1 MHSITSTATVVEKG
15 AQESRRDSSLKR
27 GVLLVNLG
35 TPDRADVPA
44 VRRYLAEFLSDPEV
58 IRLPARMGWM
68 NKPLGRLIAWFRAP
82 RSAEMYRRVWTQRG
96 SPLMAVTQDQAS
108 ALEAVLPPEWR
119 VFYAM
124 RYGQPSIGETVREIE
139 ASGVE
144 DLVVIPMYPQF
155 SGPTTRTALGVL
167 YKELERCGHRF
178 ALAVRTS
185 WFDDGGYIDAQAG
198 LIEECAESEALT
210 PGNAFLLFSAHSLPV
225 SYVQRGDPYT
235 EHVARTIELVRQRLE
250 WPADRCSLAFQ
261 SRFGPV
267 EWLGPQTDDVLM
279 ELARSGERRVV
290 VCPISF
296 TADCLETL
304 EEIGLRYRDRFEE
317 TGGKLYLCPALNTF
331 SPFIAALK
339 NLVLRG
345 PNARRTPPSPLF
357 LRGKG
362 VWNHRRPL
370 IAQGD
375 GTRITD
381 ADIDSFVMV
390 GASVRGRMAPG
401 RGPDLVHIDQERLC
415 SVKRS
420 QCEAP
425 ALLRT
430 IRDSAGFSEA
440 WLWNT
445 CHRFELYG
453 WTHGSENATEQAQA
467 VADARRSLFG
477 DRDPGQGS
485 LNVLYGRDAWRHL
498 LRTAAGLNS
507 SLPGE
512 RDILEQLEAAHRLAH
527 CAGTTGPRATRV
539 LAHVLEVERRLRC
552 ETDWGHFAPDHCF
565 AALARIVPSLD
576 LDNAPCRAVVIGG
589 STTSAALLRTLT
601 ERFDVPSS
609 RLTLLYRGHK
619 HGGQIKLLRKAIG
632 NGRRIRVQSYGEP
645 RVTRILAGADV
656 VFFGIDHREP
666 VLHAEQLRGC
676 RDFESRPL
684 TIIDFNTFGST
695 SGLETLEGVSL
706 VPAELLEA
714 EAEAFADQ
722 MCATPHFAK
731 AVEAAE
737 RFIQEHV
744 ERSIST
750 ALRDGR
756 PIARNPT
763 LAAGA
768 AERCAAHSGDVP
780 SESCPRRT
788 DIAYAAMGRQG

>member
-1 MHSITSTATVVEKG
+1 MNTTTSTATDVETG
-15 AQESRRDSSLKR
+15 GQASRRDSSLKR
-27 GVLLVNLG
+27 GVLLINLG

-58 IRLPARMGWM
+58 IRLPSRLGWM

-82 RSAEMYRRVWTQRG
+82 RSAEMYQRVWTQRG
-96 SPLMAVTQDQAS
+96 SPLKTVTEDQAS
-108 ALEAVLPPEWR
+108 ALEAVLPPGWR
-119 VFYAM
+119 VFHAM
-124 RYGQPSIGETVREIE
+124 RYGRPSIAETVSEIE

-155 SGPTTRTALGVL
+155 SGPTTRTALRVL

-178 ALAVRTS
+178 ALTVRTN
-185 WFDDGGYIDAQAG
+185 WFDDGGYIHAQAG
-198 LIEECAESEALT
+198 LIEECTESEALT

-225 SYVQRGDPYT
+225 SYIQRGDPYT
-235 EHVARTIELVRQRLE
+235 EHVVRTVELVRQRLD
-250 WPADRCSLAFQ
+250 WPTDRCSLAFQ

-345 PNARRTPPSPLF
+345 PSSLYGS
-357 LRGKG
+357 RGITTEEEAKP
-362 VWNHRRPL
+362 RRPL
-370 IAQGD
+370 LSHGD
-375 GTRITD
+375 GTQVTD
-381 ADIDSFVMV
+381 ADIDSLVMV
-390 GASVRGRMAPG
+390 GASVRGRLAPG
-401 RGPDLVHIDQERLC
+401 RRPDLVHIDHERLC
-415 SVKRS
+415 GVKRS

-453 WTHGSENATEQAQA
+453 WTHGSEDAAKQAQA
-467 VADARRSLFG
+467 VADARRDLFG
-477 DRDPGQGS
+477 DRDPGQGL

-512 RDILEQLEAAHRLAH
+512 RDILEQLETAHRLAL
-527 CAGTTGPRATRV
+527 CAGTTGPRAARV
-539 LAHVLEVERRLRC
+539 LAHVLQVERRLRC

-565 AALARIVPSLD
+565 ATLARIVPSLE
-576 LDNAPCRAVVIGG
+576 LDKASCHAVVIGG
-589 STTSAALLRTLT
+589 STTSAALLRTLA

-619 HGGQIKLLRKAIG
+619 HGGQVKLLRKAIG
-632 NGRRIRVQSYGEP
+632 NGRRIRVQSYCEP
-645 RVTRILAGADV
+645 RVTKILADADV

-666 VLHAEQLRGC
+666 VLHVEQLRGC
-676 RDFESRPL
+676 RDFQTRPL

-695 SGLETLEGVSL
+695 SGLETLEGVRL
-706 VPAELLEA
+706 FPADFLEA
-714 EAEAFADQ
+714 EADAFADR

-731 AVEAAE
+731 AIEAAE
-737 RFIQEHV
+737 QFIQEHI
-744 ERSIST
+744 ERSIAT
-750 ALRDGR
+750 ALRDDGR
-756 PIARNPT
+756 PIAQSHSV
-763 LAAGA
+763 AGGA
-768 AERCAAHSGDVP
+768 AERFAAHSGDVH
-780 SESCPRRT
+780 SESYRRRT
-788 DIAYAAMGRQG
+788 DVAYAATGRNGR